1 MTEPAAPEPG
11 VTQPAV
17 ASAGALL
24 RAARERQGLH
34 IAALAAAIKVPQRK
48 LEALEAD
55 RLDELPDAAFARAL
69 AQAVC
74 RALKTDAQP
83 VLALLPAPG
92 DGLGLE
98 RVARGINAP
107 FVGRPGRDDY
117 TPAAWWT
124 RPAVWLPA
132 LVLLAAAVVYL
143 LPGERSEL
151 PEPDPV
157 SVVPAVPDAAHALEE
172 PPTPGEG
179 AEQPVPGAVAPAAAP
194 APAVVARPSPAPA
207 PEGVP
212 AAALV
217 LRASATSWVEVR
229 DAGGQVLLSRTLQA
243 DESLTLDGR
252 PPLRLTVGNAAAT
265 TVSFRGRAVDLR
277 AVTRDNVA
285 RLNLE

>member
-1 MTEPAAPEPG
+1 MG
-11 VTQPAV
+11 FI
-17 ASAGALL
+17 
-24 RAARERQGLH
+24 H
-34 IAALAAAIKVPQRK
+34 DIKK
-48 LEALEAD
+48 
-55 RLDELPDAAFARAL
+55 
-69 AQAVC
+69 
-74 RALKTDAQP
+74 
-83 VLALLPAPG
+83 VLALLPALG
-92 DGLGLE
+92 DPQRLE
-98 RVARGINAP
+98 RVSSGLNAP

-132 LVLLAAAVVYL
+132 LVLLVAAVVYL
-143 LPGERSEL
+143 LPGGRSEL

-157 SVVPAVPDAAHALEE
+157 SVAPAVPDVTHALEE

-179 AEQPVPGAVAPAAAP
+179 AEQPVPGAATPAAAP
-194 APAVVARPSPAPA
+194 APAVGANLSPAPA

-229 DAGGQVLLSRTLQA
+229 DAGGQVLLSRALQA
-243 DESLTLDGR
+243 DESLTLDAR

-285 RLNLE
+285 RLSLE